1 MQRHS
6 REMDSELFGLCLPRV
21 CTCRDTPEC
30 YTAPPGQTGKLSTF
44 SRELTAVGRADQLR
58 YVKALQINLLSD
70 TVHF

>member
-44 SRELTAVGRADQLR
+44 SPDLPAVGRADEQHCT
-58 YVKALQINLLSD
+58 KAFNSIITNES
-70 TVHF
+70 VV